1 VDAFALTLVLAVPVL
16 YGLFWWLDYRWL
28 SHSRD
33 QELAA
38 APTLD
43 DEDDDQA
50 F

>member
-28 SHSRD
+28 SESRE
-33 QELAA
+33 QEVAA

-43 DEDDDQA
+43 DEEDA